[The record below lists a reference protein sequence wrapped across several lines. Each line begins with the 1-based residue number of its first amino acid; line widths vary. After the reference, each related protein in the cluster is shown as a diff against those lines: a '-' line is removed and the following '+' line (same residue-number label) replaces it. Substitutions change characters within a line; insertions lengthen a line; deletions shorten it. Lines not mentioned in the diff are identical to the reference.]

1 MAIVIVREWKAALI
15 DCRLDGGH
23 ELTGSRDALNAWTL
37 AGGWPTHPIADLRGV
52 HIEFGEGAAEGIA
65 MHTEFFGGL
74 ALVALV
80 LGKHFKDV
88 TLLELSNGL
97 RVGNAGAVHLRDE
110 TVKFALQGYAS
121 LGGSLMEPLSY
132 FASTSPA

>member
-1 MAIVIVREWKAALI
+1 
-15 DCRLDGGH
+15 
-23 ELTGSRDALNAWTL
+23 
-37 AGGWPTHPIADLRGV
+37 
-52 HIEFGEGAAEGIA
+52 
-65 MHTEFFGGL
+65 
-74 ALVALV
+74 
-80 LGKHFKDV
+80 
-88 TLLELSNGL
+88 LSNGL